1 MIQKSKFRVEGGLV
15 TASKKERCSISEGGV
30 VHSFLLSKRH
40 EAETMWI
47 DERSVM
53 LCRRH
58 GDVLFWWLL
67 FTSQNKKQEYQLQV
81 GMRKKG
87 GEGLKW
93 LLRKQE
99 IKRIWE
105 NHPTPQQLKGLM
117 SASWFIKS
125 REISHHEFSPAVFNW
140 TSAGNKWER
149 GECNQH

>member
-1 MIQKSKFRVEGGLV
+1 MSEQARKDDAPFQKVGWF
-15 TASKKERCSISEGGV
+15 
-30 VHSFLLSKRH
+30 SFLLSKRN

-47 DERSVM
+47 DERLVM

-67 FTSQNKKQEYQLQV
+67 FTSRNKKQEYQLQV

-99 IKRIWE
+99 SKRIWE

-140 TSAGNKWER
+140 TRAGNK
-149 GECNQH
+149 